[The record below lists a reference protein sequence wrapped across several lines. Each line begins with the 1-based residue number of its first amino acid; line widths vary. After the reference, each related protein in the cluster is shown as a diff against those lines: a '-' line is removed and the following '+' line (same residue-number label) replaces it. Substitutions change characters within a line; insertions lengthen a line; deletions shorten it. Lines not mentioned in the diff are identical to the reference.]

1 MRLRHYVNQ
10 GSLSV
15 PVHLRPGHHDDT
27 RMAMT
32 ALLID
37 GLNLVR
43 RIYAA
48 VPGDEGTPAH
58 QDGVLHSIERS
69 ARRALTQSEPT
80 HALCAFDAS
89 GPGWRHDL
97 LPEYKANRPPMPA
110 PLVDLLPKI
119 ETTFTDLGI
128 KSMRVAGYEADDVLA
143 TIAVKIAASNGQA
156 IILSTDK
163 SMLSL
168 LRPGIRV
175 RNHFDDRDLDIE
187 YVHKRFS
194 VAPNQIATWLAL
206 VGESSQSVPGVKSIG
221 AKTAARLINEFG
233 TLDAIVEAAK
243 NMPGRTGEALRN
255 DEANARLSLQLMNL
269 KLDVQVGV
277 NLNECRIVSRS
288 HQAAVDE
295 HD

>member
-1 MRLRHYVNQ
+1 
-10 GSLSV
+10 
-15 PVHLRPGHHDDT
+15 
-27 RMAMT
+27 MAMT

-48 VPGDEGTPAH
+48 VPGEEGTAAH
-58 QDGVLHSIERS
+58 QDGVLHSVERS
-69 ARRALTQSEPT
+69 AQRALTQSAPT

-97 LPEYKANRPPMPA
+97 LPEYKANRPSMPA
-110 PLVDLLPKI
+110 PLTQLMPKI
-119 ETTFTDLGI
+119 EATFSNLGI
-128 KSMRVAGYEADDVLA
+128 KTVRVAGYEADDVLA
-143 TIAVKIAASNGQA
+143 TIAVKIAANNGQA

-175 RNHFDDRDLDIE
+175 RNHFDDRDLDSE
-187 YVHKRFS
+187 YVLKRFS

-221 AKTAARLINEFG
+221 AKTAARLINEYG
-233 TLDAIVEAAK
+233 TLDAILEAAAD
-243 NMPGRTGEALRN
+243 MSGRTGEALRN
-255 DEANARLSLQLMNL
+255 GADDARLSLQLMTL
-269 KLDVQVGV
+269 KVDVQVGM
-277 NLNECRIVSRS
+277 NLNECRIERPD
-288 HQAAVDE
+288 QQ
-295 HD
+295 

>member
-1 MRLRHYVNQ
+1 MRHGLGDQSGNKH
-10 GSLSV
+10 
-15 PVHLRPGHHDDT
+15 
-27 RMAMT
+27 MAMT

-48 VPGDEGTPAH
+48 VPGDEGTSAH
-58 QDGVLHSIERS
+58 RDGVLHSVERS
-69 ARRALTQSEPT
+69 AQRALTQSDPT

-97 LPEYKANRPPMPA
+97 LPEYKANRPSMPT
-110 PLVDLLPKI
+110 PLVELLPKI
-119 ETTFTDLGI
+119 EETITDLGI
-128 KSMRVAGYEADDVLA
+128 KSVRVAGYEADDVLA
-143 TIAVKIAASNGQA
+143 TIAVKIPAIKGQA

-175 RNHFDDRDLDIE
+175 RNHFDDRDLDSE

-194 VAPNQIATWLAL
+194 VAADQIATWLAL

-221 AKTAARLINEFG
+221 AKTAARLINEYD
-233 TLDAIVEAAK
+233 TLDAILEAATD
-243 NMPGRTGEALRN
+243 MPGRTGEALRN
-255 DEANARLSLQLMNL
+255 GEANARLSLQLMTL

-277 NLNECRIVSRS
+277 NLNECRIERS
-288 HQAAVDE
+288 SH
-295 HD
+295 

>member
-1 MRLRHYVNQ
+1 MRLLHDVNQ

-15 PVHLRPGHHDDT
+15 PAHLGPGHHDGDT

-48 VPGDEGTPAH
+48 VPGAEDTAAH
-58 QDGVLHSIERS
+58 QDGVLHSVERS
-69 ARRALTQSEPT
+69 AQRALTQSEPT
-80 HALCAFDAS
+80 HALCAFDAT

-97 LPEYKANRPPMPA
+97 LPDYKANRPPMPA
-110 PLVDLLPKI
+110 PLTELLPKI

-143 TIAVKIAASNGQA
+143 TIAVKIAASKGQA
-156 IILSTDK
+156 TILSTDK

-168 LRPGIRV
+168 LRPGVRV
-175 RNHFDDRDLDIE
+175 RNHFDDRDLDSE

-194 VAPNQIATWLAL
+194 VAPDQIATWLAL

-221 AKTAARLINEFG
+221 AKTAARLINEYG
-233 TLDAIVEAAK
+233 TLDAILEAAK
-243 NMPGRTGEALRN
+243 DMPGRTGEALRTGTA
-255 DEANARLSLQLMNL
+255 DARLSLQLMTL
-269 KLDVQVGV
+269 KIDVQVGV
-277 NLNECRIVSRS
+277 NLKECRIERPS
-288 HQAAVDE
+288 H
-295 HD
+295 